1 VGSELGFRDKLALVI
16 NRANSGVS
24 VADMERTVGM
34 PSFAEIRSA
43 GLQLVRAANQG
54 RTVIDL
60 FPTEKVSEDFRALAE
75 RVVGR
80 PRAMETG
87 RASLKSLFGRKVA
100 ARAG

>member
-1 VGSELGFRDKLALVI
+1 
-16 NRANSGVS
+16 
-24 VADMERTVGM
+24 
-34 PSFAEIRSA
+34 
-43 GLQLVRAANQG
+43 VRAANQG

-80 PRAMETG
+80 PRATETG
-87 RASLKSLFGRKVA
+87 RASLKSLFGHKVA